1 MSANEEQQHV
11 AQKQTEST
19 TDHTSSQ
26 TIVDQEPE
34 NGTKKNVQPNT
45 RDPPTN
51 QEKDFVDVVNHSKVI
66 HHTIDNLAH
75 FLGNGLTEK
84 TAACSECPQEM
95 EVFSSSLAENG
106 SQHGRS
112 SVAQIERSTL
122 IAHSPALPLAHTK
135 TQVSACSVRGG
146 VGKKLAEILRK
157 GTPQILN
164 RSKQLPGHALSN
176 RNTRLE
182 VQHTK
187 TQSTHPQLATGSL
200 DPAHSKQ
207 LVSLP
212 ISRPPSLTN
221 TSQHAA
227 SLPFQQGPFTQF
239 GMNLWQTIPSI
250 FYRYTLPPFSA
261 LMGNPPKTEY
271 GRKAADNPP
280 SKNASGDSSGLGQGE
295 QSSSQG
301 GQEGGVQEGGGQ
313 GGGGQ
318 EGGGQGGGGQE
329 GGRQEGGGQ
338 GGGVQEG
345 GGQEGGGQGGGQG
358 GGAGA
363 SGGSGGGSG
372 ASGSGDGGDGRDN
385 NDRRDRRKENTSE
398 GDSQEG
404 DSIESK
410 SESKGKA
417 SNNEE
422 NEKIDS
428 GLGMEQ
434 HEDAEAAF
442 VKAKEATDGNTQPS
456 SNQWC
461 FSEIHVPSTAVNTV
475 AGKNPENFTSV
486 HYSCDSGLL
495 PQLLLSFVGN
505 TSTSIS
511 QHTPDTPPHSPPV
524 SSTPP
529 SPVHSSDSAIDMC
542 GVFQELVVGVDPP
555 PLNLQQNVPEADGE
569 GSSEED
575 PHYTLAGSAHQQ
587 LQEMLAPFP
596 SLASDSNGTT
606 APHNS
611 DTPNEFSQ
619 RELDPPND
627 HDDLAPHD
635 SDTLDN
641 YDDLHA
647 DLC

>member
-1 MSANEEQQHV
+1 MSANEEQQDV

-34 NGTKKNVQPNT
+34 NGTKNNVQPNT

-51 QEKDFVDVVNHSKVI
+51 QEKDSVDAVNHSKVI
-66 HHTIDNLAH
+66 QHTIDNLAH
-75 FLGNGLTEK
+75 FFGNGSMQT
-84 TAACSECPQEM
+84 TATCSESPQEM

-106 SQHGRS
+106 SQQERS

-122 IAHSPALPLAHTK
+122 IAHSPALPSAHTK

-146 VGKKLAEILRK
+146 GGKKFVEILCKR
-157 GTPQILN
+157 TPQILN

-200 DPAHSKQ
+200 DPTHSKQ

-212 ISRPPSLTN
+212 ITRPSSLTN

-239 GMNLWQTIPSI
+239 GLNLWQTIPSI
-250 FYRYTLPPFSA
+250 FYRYALPPFSA

-280 SKNASGDSSGLGQGE
+280 SKNASGDSSGSGQGE

-301 GQEGGVQEGGGQ
+301 GQE
-313 GGGGQ
+313 
-318 EGGGQGGGGQE
+318 
-329 GGRQEGGGQ
+329 
-338 GGGVQEG
+338 
-345 GGQEGGGQGGGQG
+345 GGGQG

-372 ASGSGDGGDGRDN
+372 ASGSGDGGDGRDGRDN

-398 GDSQEG
+398 GDSQQG
-404 DSIESK
+404 DSIKSE

-422 NEKIDS
+422 SEKIDS

-442 VKAKEATDGNTQPS
+442 VKAKEATDCNNQPS

-461 FSEIHVPSTAVNTV
+461 FSEIRVPSTADNTV
-475 AGKNPENFTSV
+475 AGKNPENFTGV

-511 QHTPDTPPHSPPV
+511 QHIPDTPPHSPPA

-542 GVFQELVVGVDPP
+542 GVFQELVVGVDPL

-569 GSSEED
+569 GLSEED
-575 PHYTLAGSAHQQ
+575 LQCTLAGSAHQQ

-596 SLASDSNGTT
+596 SLASDSNGAT

-641 YDDLHA
+641 YDDLHP